1 MSSNDD
7 PLEFVPVSKEEAR
20 KAFMGD
26 KKPAAGSTAGAA
38 HGGERTGAAAES
50 LSDATRAWLEALPMS
65 VRPVALAD
73 KYPRIANKLASLWKQ
88 PRQCDVY
95 FESLLV
101 DERGGRQGFP
111 QSVALELVTLK
122 THYQTVVFPLNRTV
136 WDGNRV

>member
-26 KKPAAGSTAGAA
+26 KKSNTTASAA
-38 HGGERTGAAAES
+38 HHGSERHGDVAEG

>member
-1 MSSNDD
+1 MSTFDA

-20 KAFMGD
+20 KAFVGD
-26 KKPAAGSTAGAA
+26 KKPSPGSENRSADR
-38 HGGERTGAAAES
+38 HEQAAES
-50 LSDATRAWLEALPMS
+50 ISELTRAWLESLPMS
-65 VRPVALAD
+65 VRPVTLVD
-73 KYPRIANKLASLWKQ
+73 KYPRIANRLALLWKK

-95 FESLLV
+95 FENLLV

-122 THYQTVVFPLNRTV
+122 THYQTVVFPVSRTV

>member
-1 MSSNDD
+1 MPTSDD

-20 KAFMGD
+20 KAFVGEKRPAPGSENRAGD
-26 KKPAAGSTAGAA
+26 RHDQTAEGVN
-38 HGGERTGAAAES
+38 E
-50 LSDATRAWLEALPMS
+50 LTRAWLESLPMS
-65 VRPVALAD
+65 VRPMTLAD
-73 KYPRIANKLASLWKQ
+73 KYPRIANRLALLWKQ

-122 THYQTVVFPLNRTV
+122 THYQTVVFPVNRSV
-136 WDGNRV
+136 WDGNRY

>member
-1 MSSNDD
+1 MPTSDD

-20 KAFMGD
+20 KAFVGE
-26 KKPAAGSTAGAA
+26 KKPAPGSDNRA
-38 HGGERTGAAAES
+38 GERHDQAKEEINEQ
-50 LSDATRAWLEALPMS
+50 TRAWLDTLPMS
-65 VRPVALAD
+65 VRPTALAAN
-73 KYPRIANKLASLWKQ
+73 YPRIANRLALLWKQ

-122 THYQTVVFPLNRTV
+122 THYQTVVFPVNRTV
-136 WDGNRV
+136 WDGSRI

>member
-1 MSSNDD
+1 MTPFDE

-20 KAFMGD
+20 KAFDGE
-26 KKPAAGSTAGAA
+26 KRPVPGS
-38 HGGERTGAAAES
+38 ENRAENRQDQCAEV
-50 LSDATRAWLEALPMS
+50 LSEQARAWLDALPLS
-65 VRPVALAD
+65 VRPVALAE
-73 KYPRIANKLASLWKQ
+73 KYPRIANRFALLWKQ

-101 DERGGRQGFP
+101 DERGGRKGFS

-122 THYQTVVFPLNRTV
+122 IHYQTVVYPVNRTV